1 MANDVV
7 VLEGGSRDGEST
19 HVSEG
24 VRRLLAVSDAPGLLD
39 LYEADGRTT
48 EDGSLIFVHV
58 GQESAEEI
66 APEMIHLPQ
75 P

>member
-1 MANDVV
+1 MSQDVV

-19 HVSEG
+19 HVSDG

-48 EDGSLIFVHV
+48 EEGSLIFVHV
-58 GQESAEEI
+58 GQESADEI
-66 APEMIHLPQ
+66 APETVHLPRD
-75 P
+75 